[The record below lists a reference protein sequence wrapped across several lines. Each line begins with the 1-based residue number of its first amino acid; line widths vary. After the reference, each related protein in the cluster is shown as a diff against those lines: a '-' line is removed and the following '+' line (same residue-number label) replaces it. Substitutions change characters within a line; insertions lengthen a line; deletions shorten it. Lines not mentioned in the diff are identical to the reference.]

1 MTSGPAT
8 SVAANG
14 ESDGYPDVVSTRR
27 SSDAISAGALAG
39 STGSARARSKSART
53 VPSTP
58 AAPGWHGEPHRVPLF
73 RLLAVPSARLHDHGA
88 PVACE
93 IAVAA
98 QSMDR
103 SGPTTTVISFM
114 TFVLRNLQ
122 STGGHQVR
130 LAATGTPAG

>member
-1 MTSGPAT
+1 M
-8 SVAANG
+8 
-14 ESDGYPDVVSTRR
+14 
-27 SSDAISAGALAG
+27 
-39 STGSARARSKSART
+39 
-53 VPSTP
+53 
-58 AAPGWHGEPHRVPLF
+58 
-73 RLLAVPSARLHDHGA
+73 
-88 PVACE
+88 ACE